1 MGAMCE
7 KNLHKFEHALKFK
20 KKSHDKIIRIHSK
33 KLIKLDIKQNQFN
46 KKWTENLIEKKLK
59 N

>member
-46 KKWTENLIEKKLK
+46 KK
-59 N
+59 